1 MRIPTASADVPR
13 RGGYAW
19 RGMDA
24 LRAPRSVTS
33 LLGRI
38 GDRFQRIVG
47 ENLVGVY
54 LHGSLAFGCL
64 NPAASDVDVLVVVR
78 DRLDATT
85 KRRLADALIALSR
98 DAPPKGVELSVVARA
113 ALREFRYPTPYE
125 FHFSNDSP
133 PPAGSVP

>member
-1 MRIPTASADVPR
+1 MATIHTPQPI
-13 RGGYAW
+13 
-19 RGMDA
+19 
-24 LRAPRSVTS
+24 TS

-38 GDRFQRIVG
+38 GERFRHLLG

-54 LHGSLAFGCL
+54 LHGSLAFGCF
-64 NPAASDVDVLVVVR
+64 NPDASDVDVLVVVR
-78 DRLDATT
+78 DRLDAAT
-85 KRRLADALIALSR
+85 KRRLDAALIALSR
-98 DAPPKGVELSVVARA
+98 DAPAKGLEVSVVARA